1 MNAALL
7 KESFEMVAPRKEE
20 FAHSFYQRLFSQYP
34 QTRSLFAHTDMK
46 KQESSLAATLAV
58 VVAGVERGDDL
69 TSTLQS
75 LGEKHRAYGAVPEHY
90 PLVGGVLLQTFDEY
104 LGPKFTDDMQKA
116 WLEAYEVISEQM
128 LVGAGQRIS

>member
-58 VVAGVERGDDL
+58 VVAGIIH
-69 TSTLQS
+69 S
-75 LGEKHRAYGAVPEHY
+75 
-90 PLVGGVLLQTFDEY
+90 
-104 LGPKFTDDMQKA
+104 
-116 WLEAYEVISEQM
+116 
-128 LVGAGQRIS
+128 